1 METLENKGNKQ
12 YKKFRAERNDQK
24 MKQID
29 DPLIKQVTN
38 FQNC

>member
-1 METLENKGNKQ
+1 MKTVENKGNKQ

-24 MKQID
+24 IKQIE
-29 DPLIKQVTN
+29 DPLKKQVTT